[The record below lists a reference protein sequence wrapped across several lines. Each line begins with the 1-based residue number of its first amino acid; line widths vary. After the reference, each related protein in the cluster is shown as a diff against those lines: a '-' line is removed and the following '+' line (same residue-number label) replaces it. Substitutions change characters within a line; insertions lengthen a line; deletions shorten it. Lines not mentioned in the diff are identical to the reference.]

1 MRYLSLA
8 ASFTYWLLAGQVH
21 GFSTINVPSRSTRP
35 PITSLPIAR
44 PSESSADAPKDPKPL
59 VYQQLKKQLASVAS
73 AVMFASTLLGPLPPA
88 NAIESQIIGQISG
101 SGLVFKDTLE
111 VERFEDPKI
120 KGITLYITNF
130 QRPITE
136 RLTSNFLQDPSYA
149 SVACVKSSPTVAV
162 ADNINMTPQ
171 GEEVFQESKSI
182 LFKTLRGKSFLVRM
196 SYQMAQDLTFY
207 D

>member
-1 MRYLSLA
+1 MS
-8 ASFTYWLLAGQVH
+8 V
-21 GFSTINVPSRSTRP
+21 
-35 PITSLPIAR
+35 AR
-44 PSESSADAPKDPKPL
+44 PLATSSEAEKDETPRL
-59 VYQQLKKQLASVAS
+59 YQQLKKQLTTVAS
-73 AVMFASTLLGPLPPA
+73 AAILTSTLLGPLPTLA
-88 NAIESQIIGQISG
+88 MESQIIGQISG

-111 VERFEDPKI
+111 VERFDDPKI

-182 LFKTLRGKSFLVRM
+182 LFKTLRGKSIVAPRATI
-196 SYQMAQDLTFY
+196 SMATA
-207 D
+207 

>member
-1 MRYLSLA
+1 MNLQRLIAVILPL
-8 ASFTYWLLAGQVH
+8 WLVSESVS
-21 GFSTINVPSRSTRP
+21 GFSVRPSLPNLNPSRSRTETADKS
-35 PITSLPIAR
+35 ISQSLGHMH
-44 PSESSADAPKDPKPL
+44 L
-59 VYQQLKKQLASVAS
+59 QLKKTFSSVMAATVLATS
-73 AVMFASTLLGPLPPA
+73 LLGPLPTHA
-88 NAIESQIIGQISG
+88 ADSQIIGQIQG

-111 VERFEDPKI
+111 VERFDDPKI

-149 SVACVKSSPTVAV
+149 SVACVKSSPSVAV

-182 LFKTLRGKSFLVRM
+182 LFKTLRGRPI
-196 SYQMAQDLTFY
+196 
-207 D
+207 